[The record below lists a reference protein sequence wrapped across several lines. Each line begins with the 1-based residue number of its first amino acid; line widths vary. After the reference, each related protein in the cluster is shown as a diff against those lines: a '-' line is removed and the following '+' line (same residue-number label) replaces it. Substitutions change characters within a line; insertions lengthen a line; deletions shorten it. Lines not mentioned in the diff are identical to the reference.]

1 MYGRSR
7 AVVHPGEPWWG
18 EASRRAANEK
28 NQFERNNENMKTKLM
43 ILAAAVTVAFG
54 AWADTETVGGYTWT
68 YLING
73 DTAVINA
80 AISPEPTGAVTIPS
94 TLGGKPVTRIGDEA
108 FAWCSGLTSV
118 AIPDGVTSIG
128 ESAFWGCRG
137 LTNVAI
143 PDSVTSIW
151 YGAFSGCSGLLSIS
165 VDSGNA
171 NYKSVNGLLLSK
183 DGRTLI
189 QGVNGDVTIPNGV
202 TSIRDCAF
210 WNYSGLTS
218 VAIPD
223 CVTSIWDEAFAH
235 CSGLTSVTIPNSVTS
250 IGTGTFYDSGLTS
263 LTIPDSVTSIGA
275 NAFSD
280 CTNLTSA
287 TIGNGVMS
295 IRKDAFSGCSGLL
308 SILVDPGNANYKSV
322 NGLLLSK
329 GGKTLMQGVNGDV
342 TIPDGVT
349 SIGNYAFSG
358 CSGLT
363 SVTIPN
369 SVISIKS
376 SAFSGCSES
385 LFDTTTIPDVKL
397 VDGWVVG
404 NTGSHVGNLDLTG
417 IRGIGNGA
425 FRYCSGLT
433 SVTIPDSVTS
443 IGDDAFYGC
452 SKSLF
457 DTTTI
462 PGVKLV
468 DGWAV
473 GTTGTFVGELD
484 LTGIRGI
491 GNGAF
496 AYCSDLTNVTIPD
509 SVTSIGDE
517 AFYRCSGLLS
527 ISVDPGNANYK
538 SVNGLLL
545 SKDGKTLIEGVNGD
559 VTIPDGVTSIG
570 DEAFA
575 WCSGLTSVTI
585 PNSVTSIGDMA
596 FAYCSG
602 LTSVTIPDSVTRI
615 GDGAFEGCS
624 GLTSVTIGSGVTSI
638 GNPVTRIGGDE
649 FFGCSGL
656 LSISVDSGNA
666 NYKSVNGLLLSK
678 DGKTLILV

>member
-1 MYGRSR
+1 
-7 AVVHPGEPWWG
+7 
-18 EASRRAANEK
+18 
-28 NQFERNNENMKTKLM
+28 MKTKLM

-73 DTAVINA
+73 DTSVINA

-143 PDSVTSIW
+143 PDSVTSIG

-171 NYKSVNGLLLSK
+171 NYKSVNGLL
-183 DGRTLI
+183 
-189 QGVNGDVTIPNGV
+189 
-202 TSIRDCAF
+202 
-210 WNYSGLTS
+210 
-218 VAIPD
+218 
-223 CVTSIWDEAFAH
+223 
-235 CSGLTSVTIPNSVTS
+235 
-250 IGTGTFYDSGLTS
+250 
-263 LTIPDSVTSIGA
+263 
-275 NAFSD
+275 
-280 CTNLTSA
+280 
-287 TIGNGVMS
+287 
-295 IRKDAFSGCSGLL
+295 
-308 SILVDPGNANYKSV
+308 
-322 NGLLLSK
+322 
-329 GGKTLMQGVNGDV
+329 LMQGVNGDV

-433 SVTIPDSVTS
+433 SVTIPASVTS

-545 SKDGKTLIEGVNGD
+545 SKDGKTLIQGVNGD

-585 PNSVTSIGDMA
+585 PN
-596 FAYCSG
+596 
-602 LTSVTIPDSVTRI
+602 
-615 GDGAFEGCS
+615 
-624 GLTSVTIGSGVTSI
+624 SVTIGSGVTSI